1 MKFDRIFIYGISF
14 KKPHDKS
21 RAWGALHK
29 RGASE
34 RFAAL
39 SYATVCFKKAPRSA
53 PRHSLELSFG
63 ERFFA
68 TYRCIEIKANKNGVL
83 IFQSSV
89 LCQNSSEYR
98 RIIKNKCVRSH
109 LYIFG
114 PEPFRPIT
122 ISAITISAQ

>member
-1 MKFDRIFIYGISF
+1 MR
-14 KKPHDKS
+14 KPVFAYAK
-21 RAWGALHK
+21 RKTQIWGALHS

-68 TYRCIEIKANKNGVL
+68 TYRCIEI
-83 IFQSSV
+83 
-89 LCQNSSEYR
+89 
-98 RIIKNKCVRSH
+98 
-109 LYIFG
+109 
-114 PEPFRPIT
+114 
-122 ISAITISAQ
+122 